1 MTKFLELILTNQTLK
16 AWVGAVM
23 ATAAF
28 LGSAV
33 SDGVLDGTEIG
44 AAVGV
49 LIATL
54 GLVYRVPNGKAS
66 E

>member
-1 MTKFLELILTNQTLK
+1 MTKFLELITTNQTLK

-23 ATAAF
+23 ATGAF
-28 LGSAV
+28 IASAV

-44 AAVGV
+44 GAVGV
-49 LIATL
+49 FIATL
-54 GLVYRVPNGKAS
+54 GLVYRVPNGK